1 LPASDLLPSVPSMLS
16 TRLQLELLLQDST
29 VDLSAVSQVILS
41 DAGATLQIF
50 RLIGGEFPNPED
62 RPTRMEDCIASL
74 SLDRWYSAVCA
85 CSLPLNHVVLA
96 EWERFRRVALCA
108 RQLAH
113 CVDGFSP
120 EEAYLVGLL
129 SEMGRLPRLLG
140 WKVSTDCSNEQ
151 HALAYMLAEYWH
163 LPPYLQVAIRE
174 QKDSASSSQ
183 WSEMLQVA
191 HCLAAQAAA

>member
-1 LPASDLLPSVPSMLS
+1 MLS
-16 TRLQLELLLQDST
+16 TRLQLELLLQDSF

-50 RLIGGEFPNPED
+50 RLIGGEYPNPED

-85 CSLPLNHVVLA
+85 CSLPLNHVILG
-96 EWERFRRVALCA
+96 EWERFRRIAQCA

-113 CVDGFSP
+113 CVEGFSP

-129 SEMGRLPRLLG
+129 SEMGKLPRLLG
-140 WKVSTDCSNEQ
+140 WKLAGECSGEQ
-151 HALAYMLAEYWH
+151 HALAFMLAEYWQ
-163 LPPYLQVAIRE
+163 LPAYLKSAIRE
-174 QKDSASSSQ
+174 QQEASTSSQ

-191 HCLAAQAAA
+191 QCLAARTAA